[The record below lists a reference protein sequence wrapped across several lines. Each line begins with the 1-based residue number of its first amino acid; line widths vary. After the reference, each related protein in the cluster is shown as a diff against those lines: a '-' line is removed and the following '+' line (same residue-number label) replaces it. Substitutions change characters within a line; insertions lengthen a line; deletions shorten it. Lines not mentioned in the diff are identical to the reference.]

1 MGIRGAHGAR
11 SWRRW
16 FLRQPIYEGW
26 MSVRATTAFNKIVAP
41 LGVTVTDVVF
51 QGDSVILLI
60 RARRRRL
67 LCSCGWSTS
76 AFYDRSV
83 RRWRHLDASG
93 MKVFLQA
100 EIRRLDLQTLRAGGD
115 RRGGMGPSRRPP
127 HAP

>member
-1 MGIRGAHGAR
+1 
-11 SWRRW
+11 
-16 FLRQPIYEGW
+16 

-127 HAP
+127 HAPVR